1 MKIKLD
7 GGTIEYDVKGPRT
20 GIPVLFI
27 HGFPFSRQMW
37 RYQVDA
43 LKQDYHVITYDVRGH
58 GGSDTG
64 DGQYSVEMF
73 VDDLIAVLDHLK
85 LRSVVAVGLSM
96 GGYIVLRAI
105 ERHPERFRAIV
116 LCDTRSEADGNDG
129 KVKRARQVIDLGRS
143 EKSGLKGFT
152 DSFVKAVFHAKT
164 ITDKPEVV
172 REIRDII
179 ANTPLPSI
187 RGTLLALAG
196 RTDTTASLYQIAVPT
211 LILVGRH
218 DAITPPSAS
227 NAMKDKISGAELHL
241 IPDAGHLS
249 NLENPE
255 EFTTHLF
262 NFLHRIKR
270 VNN

>member
-1 MKIKLD
+1 MKLRLD
-7 GGTIEYDVKGPRT
+7 GGNIEYDINGPRN
-20 GIPVLFI
+20 GVPVVFI

-64 DGQYSVEMF
+64 DGQYSVELF
-73 VDDLIAVLDHLK
+73 VDDFIALLDHLK

-96 GGYIVLRAI
+96 GGYIVLRAV
-105 ERHPERFRAIV
+105 ERHPERFRGIV

-129 KVKRARQVIDLGRS
+129 KVKRARQVIELG
-143 EKSGLKGFT
+143 ENGLAGFT
-152 DSFVKAVFHAKT
+152 ESFLGAVFHGKT
-164 ITDKPEVV
+164 LSEKPAVV
-172 REIRDII
+172 GAIRETI
-179 ANTPLPSI
+179 ANTPLPAV

-196 RTDTTASLYQIAVPT
+196 RTDTTPSLYRIAVPT

-218 DAITPPSAS
+218 DAVTPPSAS
-227 NAMKDKISGAELHL
+227 HAMKDKIPGAELHV

-270 VNN
+270 VNT

>member
-1 MKIKLD
+1 MKLHLEGATLEYTVD
-7 GGTIEYDVKGPRT
+7 GPAT

-27 HGFPFSRQMW
+27 HGFPFSKEMW
-37 RYQVDA
+37 KFQVEA
-43 LKQDYHVITYDVRGH
+43 LKKDYRVITYDVRGH
-58 GGSDTG
+58 GGSETG
-64 DGQYSVEMF
+64 DGQFSVELF
-73 VDDLIAVLDHLK
+73 VDDLVALLDHLK

-116 LCDTRSEADGNDG
+116 LCDTRSEADGNEG
-129 KVKRARQVIDLGRS
+129 KVKRARQAIDLG
-143 EKSGLKGFT
+143 KTGLPAFA
-152 DSFVKAVFHAKT
+152 DNFVRAVFAEKTLSDNPAAVEGIRKT
-164 ITDKPEVV
+164 IAGTSPASV
-172 REIRDII
+172 
-179 ANTPLPSI
+179 

-196 RTDTTASLYQIAVPT
+196 RTDTSASLFQIAVPA
-211 LILVGRH
+211 LIMVGRH

-227 NAMKDKISGAELHL
+227 NAMKEKIPGAELHV

-255 EFTTHLF
+255 EFTQHLF

-270 VNN
+270 THN